1 MSEQRSRAAS
11 AISRLTRTLREHFT
25 VLVAVFVCLYVLFGL
40 LAFLYLQGDLND
52 WYAFM
57 RNDAYVTLFATY
69 CVAGVLGSASIL
81 LLKKGPNLLSA
92 PQKVLTAGFLV
103 IILAGVCAFTYLNY
117 EATPDNYSW
126 MNDGMVYQRLGQSFL
141 ANHEFIQDGTW
152 SHHFGPVYP
161 MYLSIFYSFLPV
173 DVGTRIASE
182 IAFVG
187 AAVSVFFVTRRM
199 YGDTPALVTTGLVV
213 TIPTYVFATSRNF
226 AEPIVIALY
235 TVTLYFILE
244 SLKPEKENRI
254 IIAGLTAALGF
265 LVKSSVGYF
274 FIIAG
279 VSGFLWRFHYMRWNV
294 FKNKHYIAAI
304 AVFFSL
310 LGAWTVRNVYH
321 FWDGT
326 LQGLF
331 FAIQPSEYMYNATLY
346 TFDLDFGG
354 FFLEVLF
361 FGVFLCFFMLAYSW
375 FFADYLKASL
385 KRIRDERV
393 SCLLLSVML
402 TIVVGLITTSVNFI
416 YETGWE
422 PAFFVSYFPQQQVR
436 YFLGNMVRYCFIAL
450 VPLTWFAYES
460 ANKPSPEKLQA

>member
-1 MSEQRSRAAS
+1 MQ
-11 AISRLTRTLREHFT
+11 IIREHFAI
-25 VLVAVFVCLYVLFGL
+25 LVALFVCLYELFGL
-40 LAFLYLQGDLND
+40 LAFLYMQGNLND

-69 CVAGVLGSASIL
+69 FVAGALGSASVL
-81 LLKKGPNLLSA
+81 FLKKGPKLFDA
-92 PQKVLTAGFLV
+92 PQKVLAAGFLL
-103 IILAGVCAFTYLNY
+103 IIFVGGCAFTYLNY

-126 MNDGMVYQRLGQSFL
+126 MNDGMVFQRLGQSFL
-141 ANHEFIQDGTW
+141 VNHEFIQDGTW
-152 SHHFGPVYP
+152 THHFGPVYP
-161 MYLSIFYSFLPV
+161 MYLSFFYSFLPV
-173 DVGTRIASE
+173 DAGTRIASE

-187 AAVSVFFVTRRM
+187 AAFVVFFVTRRM
-199 YGDTPALVTTGLVV
+199 YGGISALVTTGLIVAV
-213 TIPTYVFATSRNF
+213 PTYVFATSRNF
-226 AEPIVIALY
+226 AEPLVLALY
-235 TVTLYFILE
+235 TLTLYFILQ

-254 IIAGLTAALGF
+254 IVAGLTAALGF

-279 VSGFLWRFHYMRWNV
+279 ISGFLWRFHYMSWGV
-294 FKNKHYIAAI
+294 FKNKNYIAAI
-304 AVFFSL
+304 VVFFSL

-326 LQGLF
+326 LQGLI
-331 FAIQPSEYMYNATLY
+331 FAIQPSAYMYDATLY
-346 TFDLDFGG
+346 TFSLDLGG

-361 FGVFLCFFMLAYSW
+361 FGVFLFFFLLAYSW
-375 FFADYLKASL
+375 FFADYMKTSL

-393 SCLLLSVML
+393 SCLLLAVML
-402 TIVVGLITTSVNFI
+402 TAAVGLITTSVNFI

-436 YFLGNMVRYCFIAL
+436 YFLGNMIRYCFIAL

-460 ANKPSPEKLQA
+460 VPRVHSGENSAELKG